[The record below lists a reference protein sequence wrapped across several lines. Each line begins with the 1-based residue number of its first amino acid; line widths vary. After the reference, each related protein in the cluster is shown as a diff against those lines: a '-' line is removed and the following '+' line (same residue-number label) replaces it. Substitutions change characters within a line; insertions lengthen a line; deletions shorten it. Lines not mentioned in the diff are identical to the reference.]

1 MDFEREFHPVSFA
14 ISSFVRRTHPFIIH
28 VRFLLSLSFTLSQR
42 LPPSPPPPSLSSP
55 SPKVRLSR
63 TNGRRR
69 RQING
74 GSLLKA
80 PRLAAVLQAPS
91 SPPPPPPSL
100 PPQPVSEEGGGPT
113 KKKELGRNY
122 NFPPLHSQLYSVPL
136 EFPSRC
142 GPIPHARAHRC
153 VAIIAEFQIR
163 MSPLETTIDRLN

>member
-28 VRFLLSLSFTLSQR
+28 VRFLLSLSPPLS
-42 LPPSPPPPSLSSP
+42 LSLSAFPPLLLLRLSSP

-74 GSLLKA
+74 GSLLKV

-91 SPPPPPPSL
+91 SPPPPL

-153 VAIIAEFQIR
+153 VAIIAEFQI
-163 MSPLETTIDRLN
+163 

>member
-91 SPPPPPPSL
+91 SPPPPL
-100 PPQPVSEEGGGPT
+100 PPQPVSEEGGGRADEEKGVGQKLQFSTSALSTLLRSIRIP
-113 KKKELGRNY
+113 
-122 NFPPLHSQLYSVPL
+122 VPL
-136 EFPSRC
+136 WTDT
-142 GPIPHARAHRC
+142 ARARAQVC
-153 VAIIAEFQIR
+153 RNNSGI
-163 MSPLETTIDRLN
+163 SN